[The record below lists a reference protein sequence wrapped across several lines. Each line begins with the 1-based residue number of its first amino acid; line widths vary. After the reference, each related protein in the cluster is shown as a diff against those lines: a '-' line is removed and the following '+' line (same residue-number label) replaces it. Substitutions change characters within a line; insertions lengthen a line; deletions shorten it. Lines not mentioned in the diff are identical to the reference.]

1 MKMKHH
7 INECFLRKCR
17 AWVWTQT
24 SLTPKLNTRHVM
36 SSSIGRTIPL
46 LGVFEQ
52 RSLVNLN
59 VLCCRMLVKLV
70 RGFWFTYLHW
80 AHFTARYKILYQ
92 PSFGGTGCV
101 TKEVGISQALPHRGS
116 VFYLGLWCSKCERN
130 MLSQQ
135 RTSNGRDQVNG
146 QYIRK
151 DSKTRGRAWITYWEL
166 EDRAKKS

>member
-1 MKMKHH
+1 
-7 INECFLRKCR
+7 
-17 AWVWTQT
+17 
-24 SLTPKLNTRHVM
+24 M

-59 VLCCRMLVKLV
+59 VLCCRMLVKQV
-70 RGFWFTYLHW
+70 QGFWFTCLHW
-80 AHFTARYKILYQ
+80 AHFTARYKIPYQ

-101 TKEVGISQALPHRGS
+101 TKEVGISQTLPHRGS
-116 VFYLGLWCSKCERN
+116 VSYLGLWCSKCERN
-130 MLSQQ
+130 MLSHQGA
-135 RTSNGRDQVNG
+135 SNSRDHVNK

-151 DSKTRGRAWITYWEL
+151 GSKARGRAWIPYREL